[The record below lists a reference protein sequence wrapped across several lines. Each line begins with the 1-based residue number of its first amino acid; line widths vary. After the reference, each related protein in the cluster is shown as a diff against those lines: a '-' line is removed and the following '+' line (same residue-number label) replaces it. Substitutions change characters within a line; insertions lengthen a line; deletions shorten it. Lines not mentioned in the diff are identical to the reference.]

1 MCAWVVNYCLRFLLL
16 VSKFYVN
23 QCPWGWK
30 LGKNGWLA
38 SHEIWRVQTYF
49 SELIQWIAS
58 TLKGKLI
65 TEIMQLGSLRRTE
78 IRIHWE
84 RKKKKVVFFCI
95 GETSQWKKIVHIFKS
110 ANFLHSHIMHQT
122 EKGEGRLFFFFGP
135 WCAQG
140 SSLEINDL
148 GTGKII
154 LAIITTMY
162 QWFSNASVRQSML
175 YKGHL
180 LLFHLIWSLWQ
191 PQEVHMVSITVTV
204 LHMRILSCGGG
215 RVLCAESQS

>member
-84 RKKKKVVFFCI
+84 RKKKNSCFFLYRGNISVEKDCSHFQV
-95 GETSQWKKIVHIFKS
+95 GKLPSQPHHAS
-110 ANFLHSHIMHQT
+110 NR
-122 EKGEGRLFFFFGP
+122 EGRREAFFLF
-135 WCAQG
+135 
-140 SSLEINDL
+140 
-148 GTGKII
+148 
-154 LAIITTMY
+154 
-162 QWFSNASVRQSML
+162 
-175 YKGHL
+175 
-180 LLFHLIWSLWQ
+180 WSLVCTRKFPWDKWSWNRKD
-191 PQEVHMVSITVTV
+191 HTSNNNNNVSV
-204 LHMRILSCGGG
+204 ILKCICETEYA
-215 RVLCAESQS
+215 L